1 MIPIRLNSDCINTLY
16 HKLLNIKTRMKRETK
31 QKYILKL
38 RRINEWCKENI
49 HMNGHSYTFPEI
61 IQADF
66 KTLYAITKICDSC
79 VNLPDNCKNF
89 IITKL
94 YKKRF
99 PRMEFMQAT
108 GVTVC
113 PYCNR
118 NFVNPATSRTMCDLD
133 HFFSKDKYPILAVS
147 FYNLVPVCHSCNH
160 VKHKAMLSYSPHDLR
175 YKTDDILTFD
185 FFIKDI
191 NFLVNPKQIG
201 IEIDESPIM
210 TANIEEL
217 KLKDMYQLHT
227 DLIQECIKKSMIFNP
242 VYINYLYH
250 TYNELF
256 ESEGELINIIYGN
269 YLNDESYKRRPLSKL
284 TSDIVKNIL
293 EILYE

>member
-1 MIPIRLNSDCINTLY
+1 
-16 HKLLNIKTRMKRETK
+16 
-31 QKYILKL
+31 
-38 RRINEWCKENI
+38 
-49 HMNGHSYTFPEI
+49 
-61 IQADF
+61 
-66 KTLYAITKICDSC
+66 
-79 VNLPDNCKNF
+79 
-89 IITKL
+89 
-94 YKKRF
+94 
-99 PRMEFMQAT
+99 
-108 GVTVC
+108 
-113 PYCNR
+113 
-118 NFVNPATSRTMCDLD
+118 
-133 HFFSKDKYPILAVS
+133 
-147 FYNLVPVCHSCNH
+147 
-160 VKHKAMLSYSPHDLR
+160 MLSYSPHDLR